1 MPTIEAIP
9 VNVLTGFLGSG
20 KTSLLN
26 RLLRAPAFSNC
37 AVLINE
43 FGEVGIDHHLI
54 DRVEGDLVLLRS
66 GCICCSIR
74 GDLAK
79 AMRDLHS
86 RRERGEI
93 PAYGRLVIETTGLAD
108 PTPVLAT
115 VMYDSVLQ
123 HHYRPGNVLTTVD
136 LLHGSGQLAKHA
148 ECRKQAAL
156 ADRLVLTKCDLASP
170 AQAQALRAQLAEIN
184 PGAEIVD
191 AGAPDSVLDADL
203 LLGQDVFDIT
213 SKTGEVARWLRAAG
227 RRQYHPVHGPGTDV
241 NRHGDICAFV
251 LELPGDLDWTAFSLW
266 LSLLLHRHGDK
277 VLRLK
282 GLLNVSG
289 VAEPVVLHGVQNLIY
304 PPSHLPAWP
313 DGLRTSR
320 LVFIVQGLVRESVE
334 RSLVDFQAI
343 LGTPRRH
350 PAAGPAGSV

>member
-1 MPTIEAIP
+1 MQASAAIP

-26 RLLRAPAFSNC
+26 RLLRAPAFANC

-54 DRVEGDLVLLRS
+54 DRVQGDVVLLRS
-66 GCICCSIR
+66 GCICCTIR

-86 RRERGEI
+86 RRERGEV
-93 PAYGRLVIETTGLAD
+93 PAYTRLVIETTGLAD

-115 VMYDSVLQ
+115 VMHDSVLQ

-136 LLHGSGQLAKHA
+136 VLHGAGQLADHP

-156 ADRLVLTKCDLASP
+156 ADRLVLTKCDLAAP
-170 AQAQALRAQLAEIN
+170 AQAEALRAQLAAIN
-184 PGAEIVD
+184 PGAEIVE
-191 AGAPDSVLDADL
+191 AGAPDSVPDADL
-203 LLGQDVFDIT
+203 LLGQDVFDID
-213 SKTGEVARWLRAAG
+213 SKSAEVARWLRAAG
-227 RRQYHPVHGPGTDV
+227 RRQYFPVHGGDV
-241 NRHGDICAFV
+241 NVHRDIHAFG
-251 LELPGDLDWTAFSLW
+251 LELAGDLDWTAFSIW

-289 VAEPVVLHGVQNLIY
+289 VAEPVVLHGVQQLIH
-304 PPSHLPAWP
+304 PPSHLAAWP
-313 DGLRTSR
+313 DEVRSSR
-320 LVFIVQGLVRESVE
+320 LVFIVRGLEREAVE
-334 RSLVDFQAI
+334 RSLADFQSLLAS
-343 LGTPRRH
+343 
-350 PAAGPAGSV
+350 PAQRPVARPAGQD

>member
-1 MPTIEAIP
+1 MQTSASIP

-26 RLLRAPAFSNC
+26 RLLRAPAFGNC

-54 DRVEGDLVLLRS
+54 DRVQGDLVLLRS
-66 GCICCSIR
+66 GCICCTIR

-86 RRERGEI
+86 RRERGEV
-93 PAYGRLVIETTGLAD
+93 PAYTRLVIETTGLAD

-115 VMYDSVLQ
+115 VMHDSVLR

-136 LLHGSGQLAKHA
+136 ALHGAGQLADHP
-148 ECRKQAAL
+148 ECRKQTAL
-156 ADRLVLTKCDLASP
+156 ADRLVLTKCDLTAP
-170 AQAQALRAQLAEIN
+170 AQAEALRAQLAAIN
-184 PGAEIVD
+184 PGAEIVE
-191 AGAPDSVLDADL
+191 AGAPDSAPDADL
-203 LLGQDVFDIT
+203 LLGQDVFDID
-213 SKTGEVARWLRAAG
+213 SKSAEVARWLRAAS
-227 RRQYHPVHGPGTDV
+227 RRQYFPVHGGDV
-241 NRHGDICAFV
+241 NVHRDIHAFV
-251 LELPGDLDWTAFSLW
+251 LELAGDLDWTAFSVW

-289 VAEPVVLHGVQNLIY
+289 VAEPVVLHGVQQLIH
-304 PPSHLPAWP
+304 PPTHLPAWP
-313 DGLRTSR
+313 DDVRTSR
-320 LVFIVQGLVRESVE
+320 LVFIVRGLECEAVE
-334 RSLVDFQAI
+334 RSLVDFQAL
-343 LGTPRRH
+343 LGTPERRI
-350 PAAGPAGSV
+350 AAGQAVQF